1 MNTARWGSFL
11 VVPEN
16 RAAVRAV
23 RSVAKALAAGRR
35 PRVVPVVV
43 HGPPG
48 VGKSALVG
56 TLAAELTAG
65 PGVLTAQVVPVGD
78 LARVAATTDGFADRD
93 LAACDLL
100 VLEDVQ
106 LLPPREAGAVADLL
120 DRRAA
125 RRRAV
130 VATANA
136 GPAALRHLPARLT
149 SRLAA
154 GLVVPL
160 GPLGAASRRAIL
172 ADAAKA
178 RGVRLAPDA
187 LDWLAARP
195 TGGGVRPLLGWLGNL
210 AAVAPSHPGPLDRA
224 AAEEILAGAGQP
236 TSPGPDVAGII
247 RNVAAAFGVSERELL
262 GVSRLRRVLVPRQ
275 VAMYLLRAVCGLS
288 LPRVGAAFGK
298 DHSTVLHACR
308 KVEGDDE
315 LRGRV
320 ERLRQELS

>member
-1 MNTARWGSFL
+1 MTTGRWGEFR

-23 RSVAKALAAGRR
+23 RGIARSLLAGRR

-56 TLAAELTAG
+56 ALAAELTAAG
-65 PGVLTAQVVPVGD
+65 DLTVQVVPVGD
-78 LARVAATTDGFADRD
+78 LARVVAGTDGFADPD

-100 VLEDVQ
+100 ALEDVQ
-106 LLPPREAGAVADLL
+106 LLPPREAGAVAGLL
-120 DRRAA
+120 DRRAS

-130 VATANA
+130 VVTANA
-136 GPAALRHLPARLT
+136 GPAGLRHLPARLT

-160 GPLGAASRRAIL
+160 EPLGAASRRAIL
-172 ADAAKA
+172 ADAATA
-178 RGVRLAPDA
+178 RGVRLTPDA
-187 LDWLAARP
+187 LDALAARP
-195 TGGGVRPLLGWLGNL
+195 TGGGVRPLLGVLGNL
-210 AAVAPSHPGPLDRA
+210 AAGAGNYPGPLDRTA
-224 AAEEILAGAGQP
+224 ADEILAGTGQP
-236 TSPGPDVAGII
+236 TSAGPDAAGII
-247 RNVAAAFGVSERELL
+247 RKVAAAFGVTERELV

-275 VAMYLLRAVCGLS
+275 VAMYLVRVVCGLS

-298 DHSTVLHACR
+298 DHATVLHACR
-308 KVEGDDE
+308 KVEADE
-315 LRGRV
+315 GLRGRV
-320 ERLRQELS
+320 DRLRQELS